1 MITAELNLIG
11 LDKEQAGKLA
21 NDLNQLL
28 ANFQIHYQNLRGF
41 HWNIKGK
48 NFFELHTKFEELYT
62 DAQEKIDQVA
72 ERILT
77 LGFTPLHAFSDYLE
91 HAQIVEGKNVLE
103 DQEAVNMLIQSM
115 QTLITIE
122 RQALEHA
129 ANLHDE
135 ETVAM
140 LSDFIATQEK
150 TVWMFSAWLN
160 NS

>member
-1 MITAELNLIG
+1 MNTVELNLIG
-11 LDKEQAGKLA
+11 LDKEQSGKLA

-48 NFFELHTKFEELYT
+48 NFFELHAKFEELYT
-62 DAQEKIDQVA
+62 EAQENIDQIA

-77 LGFTPLHAFSDYLE
+77 LGFTPLHTFSDYLE
-91 HAQIVEGKNVLE
+91 QAQIAEGKHVRQ
-103 DQEAVNMLIQSM
+103 DYEAVNLLVESVQALISV
-115 QTLITIE
+115 E

-129 ANLHDE
+129 AELNDE
-135 ETVAM
+135 GTVAM
-140 LSDFIATQEK
+140 LSDFIAAQEK

-160 NS
+160 

>member
-1 MITAELNLIG
+1 MNTVELNLIG
-11 LDKEQAGKLA
+11 LDKEQSGKLA

-62 DAQEKIDQVA
+62 EAQENIDQIA

-77 LGFTPLHAFSDYLE
+77 LGFTPLHTFSDYLE
-91 HAQIVEGKNVLE
+91 QAKIAEGKHVIQ
-103 DQEAVNMLIQSM
+103 DYEAVNLLVESVQALIG
-115 QTLITIE
+115 IE
-122 RQALEHA
+122 RQALEYA
-129 ANLHDE
+129 AELNDE
-135 ETVAM
+135 GTVAM
-140 LSDFIATQEK
+140 LSDFIAIQEK

-160 NS
+160 

>member
-48 NFFELHTKFEELYT
+48 NFFELHAKFEELYT
-62 DAQEKIDQVA
+62 DAQEKIDQIA

-77 LGFTPLHAFSDYLE
+77 LGFTPLHVFSDYLE
-91 HAQIVEGKNVLE
+91 RAQIAEGKNVLE

-122 RQALEHA
+122 RQALEYA
-129 ANLHDE
+129 ADLHDE
-135 ETVAM
+135 GTVAM

>member
-1 MITAELNLIG
+1 MNTVELNLIG
-11 LDKEQAGKLA
+11 LDNEQAAKLA

-48 NFFELHTKFEELYT
+48 NFFELHAKFEELYT
-62 DAQEKIDQVA
+62 DAQEKIDQIA

-77 LGFTPLHAFSDYLE
+77 LGFTPLHTFSDYLE
-91 HAQIVEGKNVLE
+91 QAQIAEGKHVRQ
-103 DQEAVNMLIQSM
+103 DQEAVSLLIGSI
-115 QTLITIE
+115 QTLIAIE

-135 ETVAM
+135 GTVAM

-160 NS
+160 

>member
-1 MITAELNLIG
+1 MNTVELNLIG
-11 LDKEQAGKLA
+11 LDKEQSGKLA

-62 DAQEKIDQVA
+62 EAQENIDQIA

-77 LGFTPLHAFSDYLE
+77 LGFTPLHTFSDYLGQ
-91 HAQIVEGKNVLE
+91 AKIAEGKHVIQ
-103 DQEAVNMLIQSM
+103 DYEAVNLLVESVQALIG
-115 QTLITIE
+115 IE
-122 RQALEHA
+122 RQALEYA
-129 ANLHDE
+129 AELNDE
-135 ETVAM
+135 GTVAM

-160 NS
+160 